1 MSCVHDECSQGRV
14 ECHRE
19 ACQAEESV
27 KLPTAMTVLL
37 WSTFGPIGAIA
48 LVELF
53 AGLLP

>member
-37 WSTFGPIGAIA
+37 WSTFGPIGA
-48 LVELF
+48 VMLF
-53 AGLLP
+53 DLIRGWLS